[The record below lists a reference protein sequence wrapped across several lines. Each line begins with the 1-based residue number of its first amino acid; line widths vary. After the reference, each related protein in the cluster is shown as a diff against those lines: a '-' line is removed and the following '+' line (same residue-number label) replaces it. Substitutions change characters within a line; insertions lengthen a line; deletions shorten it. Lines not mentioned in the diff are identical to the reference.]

1 MHSSLIEQFK
11 ILVSGYYGITEMDEY
26 DLKVYLLKDIEN
38 YIRAFIEENPFPNF
52 DYKKEAEN
60 IKDTMSLRTK
70 LQDSLLVLY
79 KINASMDLVFM
90 VKARLKEL
98 DKNKNSS

>member
-1 MHSSLIEQFK
+1 MTLQDEFK
-11 ILVSGYYGITEMDEY
+11 YLVGGYYGVMEMDEY
-26 DLKVYLLKDIEN
+26 DL
-38 YIRAFIEENPFPNF
+38 
-52 DYKKEAEN
+52 KEAEN

-90 VKARLKEL
+90 IKAKLKEL
-98 DKNKNSS
+98 DKIKNSS